1 MKQCAY
7 CGKEI
12 DYHEMYCCDKCEDDA
27 QEFFDLREK
36 TQSAF
41 SAVNGICVLGIGVSI
56 FVYAFLQDFGIIM
69 GTSLMMAL
77 GVMYFFLPFPAEVMV
92 NKYKLKKA
100 IILTRYI
107 AIALFVIG
115 LGVLMLHIFKV
126 M

>member
-12 DYHEMYCCDKCEDDA
+12 DYHEMYCSDKCEDEA

-36 TQSAF
+36 TQSVF

-56 FVYAFLQDFGIIM
+56 FVYAFLQDFGVIM
-69 GTSLMMAL
+69 GTALLMAL
-77 GVMYFFLPFPAEVMV
+77 GVLYFFLPFPAEVMV

-107 AIALFVIG
+107 AIALFLLG
-115 LGVLMLHIFKV
+115 LAVLILHFLHV
-126 M
+126 L